1 MSRVDFLFFLMIR
14 RPPRS
19 TRTDTLFPY
28 TTLFRSAQNRLA
40 ANLRHGWRQVNRGLA
55 VIIHLRLVGELDV
68 VYSSADIRTAVARVG
83 LAMLDIA
90 VERDACPHVP
100 SHPVL
105 GDPSR
110 RIKLARRA
118 HPMRDTARARRPI
131 YAHAGGII
139 RIFRTRT
146 KAETEA
152 WSGHACRR

>member
-1 MSRVDFLFFLMIR
+1 MRISDW
-14 RPPRS
+14 S
-19 TRTDTLFPY
+19 
-28 TTLFRSAQNRLA
+28 S
-40 ANLRHGWRQVNRGLA
+40 
-55 VIIHLRLVGELDV
+55 DV
-68 VYSSADIRTAVARVG
+68 CSSDLVARVG

-100 SHPVL
+100 SHPVI

-118 HPMRDTARARRPI
+118 HPLRDTARARRPI
-131 YAHAGGII
+131 YAAAGGII

-152 WSGHACRR
+152 WSRSEERSVGKACVRTCRSGWSPNH